1 MAIVNDS
8 SESFVLMEESV
19 VKNNHELSDASV
31 LPSGESVN
39 NSYVLKSSGNENID
53 AEPCERKKKTRR
65 GKSKRKNP
73 YNKEGIE
80 TRKAVNRSKNRPRF
94 AHRHADAPY
103 NTNEFL
109 MEDHN
114 AFVEINS
121 PTTNPQTNL
130 VNTRP
135 PRVRD
140 PSFTSVDSD
149 EDHFYSSPEDE
160 EDFLTKEFSNTY
172 RDLHVETLQGMTKPE
187 LIQQVL
193 QLEEKV
199 DTYEKLVG
207 NKSDKEQSGELKN
220 SMDNFAEDGD
230 KITISFD
237 KVKQFQLEIARL
249 RLENEKLQIENERLQ
264 RRNRSSSVS
273 SVDSESDSTSS
284 SPSSVSDLS
293 DKELLDSNP
302 NEEMENSRGKCSLIS
317 DESNTTDVAMEE
329 KNSKEHCEN

>member
-1 MAIVNDS
+1 MAVVNDS
-8 SESFVLMEESV
+8 SESFILMDESNM
-19 VKNNHELSDASV
+19 KSNHELSDASV
-31 LPSGESVN
+31 QPSGESVN
-39 NSYVLKSSGNENID
+39 NSCVLKSSGNENID
-53 AEPCERKKKTRR
+53 TEPCERKKKTRR

-73 YNKEGIE
+73 YNKEGNE
-80 TRKAVNRSKNRPRF
+80 TRKAVIRSKNRPRF

-114 AFVEINS
+114 AFVEISS
-121 PTTNPQTNL
+121 PPTAQPTSVDSRPQ
-130 VNTRP
+130 RI
-135 PRVRD
+135 RD

-172 RDLHVETLQGMTKPE
+172 RDLHVETLQGMTKSE

-199 DTYEKLVG
+199 DTYEKRAG
-207 NKSDKEQSGELKN
+207 NRIKFDKEQSDELKN
-220 SMDNFAEDGD
+220 AEDGD
-230 KITISFD
+230 KVTVPID
-237 KVKQFQLEIARL
+237 KFKQFQLEVARL

-273 SVDSESDSTSS
+273 SIDSESDSTSS

-293 DKELLDSNP
+293 DKELIEANT
-302 NEEMENSRGKCSLIS
+302 NEEMEHSRGRCSLVS
-317 DESNTTDVAMEE
+317 DESNNTDVTMEE
-329 KNSKEHCEN
+329 KHTKECCEN